1 MCLLSCCS
9 SLILKH
15 STKQPGQCWEHVCS
29 VTQSCPTLCH
39 PMDYSPPGSSV
50 HGILQA
56 RILEWVAISSSR
68 GSSQPRDQM
77 HVSCTGRRILYHWT
91 TWEAHQIFIYLTAAC
106 GIQLPD
112 QGSNPGPPAPG
123 VQRPIL
129 WTTRE
134 ISRTEKLGRLW
145 SMGPQRIEHDLATKQ
160 QQLEFTFIIKDYS
173 ILRYYVEHLQFQANQ
188 FEGLFFSFFADNVQ
202 ANFQPHGYNPSGA
215 LPKQKP
221 LQLPQ
226 STALSLWRSY
236 SIRAFWNL
244 KNRTHWVL
252 RWLSLTDNYS
262 LQNPRVGEIWHHRNA

>member
-1 MCLLSCCS
+1 M
-9 SLILKH
+9 
-15 STKQPGQCWEHVCS
+15 
-29 VTQSCPTLCH
+29 TQSCIYWVTFGKLFH
-39 PMDYSPPGSSV
+39 PFVLRSPFCEQPFKSVPWPG
-50 HGILQA
+50 I
-56 RILEWVAISSSR
+56 E
-68 GSSQPRDQM
+68 
-77 HVSCTGRRILYHWT
+77 
-91 TWEAHQIFIYLTAAC
+91 
-106 GIQLPD
+106 
-112 QGSNPGPPAPG
+112 PGPPAPG